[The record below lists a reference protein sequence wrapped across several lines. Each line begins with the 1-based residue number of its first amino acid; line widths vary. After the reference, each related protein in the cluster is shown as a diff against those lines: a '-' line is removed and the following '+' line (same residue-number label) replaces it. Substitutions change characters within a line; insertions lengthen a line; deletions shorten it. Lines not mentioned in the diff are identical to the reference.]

1 MPPTNLRVVK
11 PCSVI
16 VPAQLHPAG
25 KGFVLQLLAVVEVA
39 VGVAYGQ
46 RGVLQPE
53 GVVVR
58 GLQHHPVPVEHHAGA
73 AQVVPQE
80 VLVAEPLAGGA
91 HHPLGVQDV
100 VRGPITPV
108 HARPLVVALHGI
120 ILLHG
125 KLGSGWAVNV
135 RNIFGSLARTKLQT
149 SPGQDHRLDTT
160 WKQPTPSKGS
170 PKVNPRERV

>member
-46 RGVLQPE
+46 RGVLHPE

-58 GLQHHPVPVEHHAGA
+58 GLQHRAIATEHHAGA
-73 AQVVPQE
+73 AQVVLQE

-100 VRGPITPV
+100 VQGPITPV
-108 HARPLVVALHGI
+108 HARPFVVVLHRYSPE
-120 ILLHG
+120 HG
-125 KLGSGWAVNV
+125 QLASGWAVNV
-135 RNIFGSLARTKLQT
+135 RNIFGSPFGAAESYAQRSSFIL
-149 SPGQDHRLDTT
+149 HR
-160 WKQPTPSKGS
+160 
-170 PKVNPRERV
+170 R

>member
-39 VGVAYGQ
+39 VLVLLGLG
-46 RGVLQPE
+46 GVLQPE

-58 GLQHHPVPVEHHAGA
+58 GLQHLAVATEHHAGA
-73 AQVVPQE
+73 AQVVLQE

-100 VRGPITPV
+100 VQGPVAPV
-108 HARPLVVALHGI
+108 HARPLVVILHGVP
-120 ILLHG
+120 LQHG
-125 KLGSGWAVNV
+125 QLASGWAVNV
-135 RNIFGSLARTKLQT
+135 RNILCSLSRTNLQT
-149 SPGQDHRLDTT
+149 SPG
-160 WKQPTPSKGS
+160 
-170 PKVNPRERV
+170 